1 MEVARMEKV
10 KSNLTSELARLS
22 SEAEKMNVVSA
33 ELDQLKISYQK
44 TAKELDK
51 MLIVSWL
58 ILN

>member
-10 KSNLTSELARLS
+10 KSNMTSELARLS

-51 MLIVSWL
+51 MLIVS
-58 ILN
+58 